1 MQRWLREPLVH
12 FLGIGLL
19 LFVAFQWSG
28 RTTGAGSR
36 RIVITSGQMDAITAG
51 FMRTWMRSPTE
62 AELKAQIDEYAR
74 EEIATREAI
83 AMGLDR
89 DDSVIRRRLRQKFE
103 FVVEDGI
110 EAAPPTDPMLQQWL
124 DAHAQAY
131 RVEPIVS
138 FRQVTFSR
146 DRRGVRLDGD
156 ARAVLAR
163 LSSAGPTASI
173 DGIGDSQMLPSQLRA
188 DRSEIARMF
197 GDDFANSV
205 VGMDP
210 GTWVGP
216 VKSTYGLHVVYVSE
230 REPGRQLT
238 LAEAR
243 AQVEREFT
251 LERRREQLAAV
262 YDKLLDQYR
271 IVMERRPE
279 TPPADGAQREASR

>member
-12 FLGIGLL
+12 FLAIGSL
-19 LFVAFQWSG
+19 LFVVFHWSG
-28 RTTGAGSR
+28 RTTGSGSR
-36 RIVITSGQMDAITAG
+36 RIVITPGQMDSIASG
-51 FMRTWMRSPTE
+51 FARTWMRPPTE
-62 AELKAQIDEYAR
+62 QELKSQLDEYAR
-74 EEIATREAI
+74 EEIATREAM

-110 EAAPPTDPMLQQWL
+110 EAAPPTDAMLQQWL
-124 DAHAQAY
+124 DAHAQAF

-146 DRRGVRLDGD
+146 DRRGAHLEGD

-163 LSSAGPTASI
+163 LSSAGPTAPI
-173 DGIGDSQMLPSQLRA
+173 DGIGDSQMLPSELRA

-205 VGMDP
+205 VGINP
-210 GTWVGP
+210 GTWVWP
-216 VKSTYGLHVVYVSE
+216 VKSTYGFHAVFVSE

-238 LAEAR
+238 LAEVR
-243 AQVEREFT
+243 AQVEREVT

-262 YDKLLDQYR
+262 YGKLLDRYR
-271 IVMERRPE
+271 IVMEKRPE
-279 TPPADGAQREASR
+279 TPPADGVQREASR